1 MQATTLERNV
11 ALGPELAGAFLAA
24 FPSLAGI
31 LTLLLGSAKSKV
43 LESSTLGFNWS
54 ASILGYDGVAVL
66 AIFLGG
72 ALSRD
77 GVLILEEILLIDFG
91 ESCTEERVLAMA
103 ILTILTNNLKID
115 ENNFCYGMD

>member
-1 MQATTLERNV
+1 M
-11 ALGPELAGAFLAA
+11 
-24 FPSLAGI
+24 
-31 LTLLLGSAKSKV
+31 
-43 LESSTLGFNWS
+43 
-54 ASILGYDGVAVL
+54 

-77 GVLILEEILLIDFG
+77 GVLILEEIRLIDFG